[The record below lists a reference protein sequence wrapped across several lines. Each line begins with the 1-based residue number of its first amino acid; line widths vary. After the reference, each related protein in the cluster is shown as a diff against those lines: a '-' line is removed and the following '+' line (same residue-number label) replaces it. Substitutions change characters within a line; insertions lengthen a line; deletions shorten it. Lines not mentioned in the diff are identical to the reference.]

1 MHAVASK
8 PKLARATDATATD
21 LALLRRTRA
30 GRRGYHLPLP
40 NLPQARWWHRRDIP
54 RRGGRLSWP
63 RVRVVSLSR
72 AGVAHQNFRRW
83 WQSVVCGECGVWRVS
98 VCKISFSWG
107 KFQQQQRSG
116 NKHTVSRGQF
126 VCGRSGLLTMGT
138 MLHGRGSAVS
148 ATRGQTGHT
157 CARDRALTVKLLVNS
172 VQTPLTGRL

>member
-1 MHAVASK
+1 MTS
-8 PKLARATDATATD
+8 RE
-21 LALLRRTRA
+21 
-30 GRRGYHLPLP
+30 G
-40 NLPQARWWHRRDIP
+40 
-54 RRGGRLSWP
+54 GGRLWP

-72 AGVAHQNFRRW
+72 AGVAHQNFRRWCMRW

-138 MLHGRGSAVS
+138 MLHGRGSAVL

-157 CARDRALTVKLLVNS
+157 CARDRALTDLVKLLVNS
-172 VQTPLTGRL
+172 VQTHRSPAASKVGVVRRAGPRSPAALISARYSPRRRSPRASVSGR